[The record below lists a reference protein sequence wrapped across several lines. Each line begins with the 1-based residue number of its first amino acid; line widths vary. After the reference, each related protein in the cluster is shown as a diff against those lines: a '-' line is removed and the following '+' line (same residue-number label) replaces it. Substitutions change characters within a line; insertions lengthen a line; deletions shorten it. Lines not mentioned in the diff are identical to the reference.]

1 MTGNRG
7 RGGVIF
13 FGIFFERRS
22 PAFFSKIRKYTYT
35 IPSDTTTTRLQGSL
49 QGSFR
54 FRSKHWRKKKKEI
67 SLDEILLNKRAP
79 FPPSSRR
86 NLDTRKQL
94 FLLPFRV
101 ESPVAERERK
111 TG

>member
-54 FRSKHWRKKKKEI
+54 FARNTGVKKKKKYRLTRSYLI
-67 SLDEILLNKRAP
+67 NAPPSLLRRDEI
-79 FPPSSRR
+79 
-86 NLDTRKQL
+86 
-94 FLLPFRV
+94 
-101 ESPVAERERK
+101 
-111 TG
+111 

>member
-7 RGGVIF
+7 RGGV
-13 FGIFFERRS
+13 IFFERRS

-54 FRSKHWRKKKKEI
+54 FARNTGVKKKKKYRLTRSYLI
-67 SLDEILLNKRAP
+67 TRPL
-79 FPPSSRR
+79 PSFVA
-86 NLDTRKQL
+86 TK
-94 FLLPFRV
+94 FRY
-101 ESPVAERERK
+101 A
-111 TG
+111 

>member
-49 QGSFR
+49 R
-54 FRSKHWRKKKKEI
+54 FV
-67 SLDEILLNKRAP
+67 SLETLA
-79 FPPSSRR
+79 
-86 NLDTRKQL
+86 
-94 FLLPFRV
+94 
-101 ESPVAERERK
+101 
-111 TG
+111 

>member
-49 QGSFR
+49 RFVSFY
-54 FRSKHWRKKKKEI
+54 WRKKKKKYRLTRSYLI
-67 SLDEILLNKRAP
+67 TRPL
-79 FPPSSRR
+79 PSFVA
-86 NLDTRKQL
+86 TK
-94 FLLPFRV
+94 FRY
-101 ESPVAERERK
+101 A
-111 TG
+111 